1 MSSKKVGQ
9 ILKLFIS
16 AKNNPQR
23 TAKTSVVVN
32 KLGVLEDKF
41 YDKDVQRSIL
51 IASTDSYDLVSS
63 HNIEMPFGYLGENL
77 LMDYNPYTLA
87 IGTQLKI
94 GDAVLEIS
102 QNCTICNHLT
112 TIDSRIP
119 SILKDDRGIFVKVVS
134 GGKIRAGDEVYLLE
148 V

>member
-16 AKNNPQR
+16 TKNNPQR
-23 TAKTSVVVN
+23 TAKTAVSVDN
-32 KLGVLEDKF
+32 LGVLEDKF
-41 YDKDVQRSIL
+41 YGKDVQRSIL
-51 IASTDSYDLVSS
+51 ITSTDSYDLVNS
-63 HNIEMPFGYLGENL
+63 HKIEMPFGYLGENL
-77 LMDYNPYTLA
+77 LIDYNPYALA

-94 GDAVLEIS
+94 GGAVLEIS

-134 GGKIRAGDEVYLLE
+134 SGEISEGDEVYLLE